1 MIIATCKLDQMN
13 VTIEVETLISGSI
26 AISESFA
33 KREQIKKISV
43 FIENSTV
50 MQLFIAQNYFD
61 DILNTWIYF

>member
-33 KREQIKKISV
+33 KREQIKKIAV

-61 DILNTWIYF
+61 DIFNTWIYF